1 MAAHVTFDS
10 SVESILILTGRTQ
23 VIGRQSTSPLLL
35 GLGSGRAVPHGREV
49 IGVFQGEKS
58 RLLQTTMEGRERSV
72 AWADEYFAVLF
83 LNKKSITL
91 NIIV

>member
-1 MAAHVTFDS
+1 M
-10 SVESILILTGRTQ
+10 
-23 VIGRQSTSPLLL
+23 
-35 GLGSGRAVPHGREV
+35 
-49 IGVFQGEKS
+49 FQGEKS

-72 AWADEYFAVLF
+72 ARADEYFAVFF